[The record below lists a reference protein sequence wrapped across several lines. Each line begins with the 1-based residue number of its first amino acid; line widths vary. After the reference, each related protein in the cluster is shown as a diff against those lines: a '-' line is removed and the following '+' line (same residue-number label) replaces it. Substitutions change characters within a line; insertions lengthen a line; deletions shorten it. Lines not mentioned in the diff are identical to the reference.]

1 MSATR
6 EWQFSSDQGKANYE
20 AARRRYP
27 AQAIVDLAAL
37 RDNMRHLVS
46 VVGGPNSGTAVMGVV
61 KADAYGHGLIPAALA
76 ALAGGATWLGTAQ
89 SHEALLLRKAGIG
102 LDRCHILTWVYNGTA
117 VPFDELVANDIDV
130 SVGSL
135 GGIDGVAEAARRL
148 GKTARVHVKVDSGF
162 GRNGFTPA
170 GFDAALA
177 KLVPLVKEGVL
188 HVVGQWS
195 HLAVADAPDVP
206 EFVAST
212 DRQIEN
218 FKDFTRRMEAA
229 GIAPEIRHLANT
241 AATLSRPEIHFEL
254 TRPGIGLYGYEA
266 DPAMGTPGTYGLKP
280 AMTLQ
285 AQLGTVKDVEAGHG
299 ISYGRT
305 YLTPTDTSTA
315 IVPIG
320 YADGIHRSAS
330 GFDME
335 GAKHVVKAGGP
346 VRVMTAEGPRL
357 YRVSGMAP
365 RMRSASTREI
375 RWNCSVRVAVRIT
388 PSPPPTIGAVP
399 PTPSAMRSSPACA
412 IASRACTSMPRR
424 CCPPK
429 ISPNSIRTVFCK
441 VPDSSERWVPV
452 ERLPAGAVG
461 LQADRGVLSGGA
473 HDGWLHVFR

>member
-1 MSATR
+1 MGAMTLSATR
-6 EWQFSSDQGKANYE
+6 EWVFSSEQGKVNYK
-20 AARRRYP
+20 AAQRRYP

-46 VVGGPNSGTAVMGVV
+46 VVGGPHSGTAVMGIV

-102 LDRCHILTWVYNGTA
+102 LDRCHILTWVYSGTE
-117 VPFDELVANDIDV
+117 VPFDELIDNDIDI

-135 GGIDGVAEAARRL
+135 AGIDGVAAAARRL

-177 KLVPLVKEGVL
+177 KLVPLAKEGVL
-188 HVVGQWS
+188 HIVGQWS

-212 DRQIEN
+212 DMQVET
-218 FKDFTRRMEAA
+218 FKDFTRRMEKA
-229 GIAPEIRHLANT
+229 GIPPEIRHLANT

-266 DPAMGTPGTYGLKP
+266 DPAMGTPSTYSLKP

-305 YLTPTDTSTA
+305 YLTPSDTSTA
-315 IVPIG
+315 IVPLG

-335 GAKHVVKAGGP
+335 GAKHVTKPGGP

-357 YRVSGMAP
+357 YRVSGRVCMDQFILDLHGSAAELGIHEGDNVELFGPGRGEDYAEPTADDWGRAADTISYEIFTCLRNRIP
-365 RMRSASTREI
+365 RLYEHAT
-375 RWNCSVRVAVRIT
+375 
-388 PSPPPTIGAVP
+388 
-399 PTPSAMRSSPACA
+399 
-412 IASRACTSMPRR
+412 
-424 CCPPK
+424 
-429 ISPNSIRTVFCK
+429 
-441 VPDSSERWVPV
+441 D
-452 ERLPAGAVG
+452 
-461 LQADRGVLSGGA
+461 VLSA
-473 HDGWLHVFR
+473 EDLAKLDPASIL

>member
-1 MSATR
+1 M
-6 EWQFSSDQGKANYE
+6 
-20 AARRRYP
+20 
-27 AQAIVDLAAL
+27 
-37 RDNMRHLVS
+37 
-46 VVGGPNSGTAVMGVV
+46 
-61 KADAYGHGLIPAALA
+61 
-76 ALAGGATWLGTAQ
+76 
-89 SHEALLLRKAGIG
+89 
-102 LDRCHILTWVYNGTA
+102 DRCHILTWVYNGTA

-357 YRVSGMAP
+357 YRVSGRVCMDQFILDLHGSADALGIHEGDTVELFGPGRGEDYAEPTADDWGRAADTISYEIFTCLRNRIP
-365 RMRSASTREI
+365 RLYEHATEVLSAEDLAKLDS
-375 RWNCSVRVAVRIT
+375 
-388 PSPPPTIGAVP
+388 
-399 PTPSAMRSSPACA
+399 
-412 IASRACTSMPRR
+412 
-424 CCPPK
+424 
-429 ISPNSIRTVFCK
+429 NSI
-441 VPDSSERWVPV
+441 
-452 ERLPAGAVG
+452 L
-461 LQADRGVLSGGA
+461 
-473 HDGWLHVFR
+473 